1 MPVSVGGGEVLLP
14 ARGGALT
21 ARAASDAA
29 LDLLSQATGSLVGR
43 ASSSCACG
51 VPRRESPSAV
61 DALRPS
67 HFDELGK
74 TVVCRNKRIEVPTC
88 VEEITA
94 DWLTRVLRHKGILPP
109 HCRVSEVDARPVGG
123 NGQGMMAEMALLNLT
138 FEADAT
144 PTAPSPTRAV
154 SDSVAADVPK
164 VEPAEDMR
172 GSPNIL
178 DLAAHDG
185 GESAAG
191 AGAEESISSPKMLA
205 SSKSTP
211 HLSSERA
218 AELFSVPRQMVAKLS
233 PLSSSVLPGW
243 VVRQQFR
250 QEAHFYNDFTVE
262 SGGLPRPKCYV
273 ALDGRNLSGRQ
284 SGVCMLLEYVGHAS
298 MYTRLR
304 SCCERELERPAAV
317 VSALAAFHAR
327 WWGHAK
333 ASPLESYAHPKHFD
347 GLGRLFT
354 SELLFASLLRTGLPA
369 LEQWAGE
376 VYAPVLGWR
385 SLLQRKMP
393 ELLAQF
399 FSPPFTLCHGD
410 VHLENIFFS
419 DLWRGGCAFVDF
431 GNMHFDQGVTDVNFF
446 LTTNL
451 PPAYRREHEES
462 LVRAYHRGLLAGG
475 VDEAS
480 YPWAQC
486 WRDYRFRTLHVFW
499 FYACGVAPAF
509 ARQKRLET
517 GAYAPGGD
525 DRLRQMYEGDGA
537 AGSGFHERIV
547 AALLDHRVHELVQG
561 IGEEKKKSYSR
572 ACAFPGFG

>member
-1 MPVSVGGGEVLLP
+1 MSSPP
-14 ARGGALT
+14 GALLSE
-21 ARAASDAA
+21 RSKSDAA
-29 LDLLSQATGSLVGR
+29 IDLLAVAT
-43 ASSSCACG
+43 SSCACG
-51 VPRRESPSAV
+51 GHRRGSPSPHDAV
-61 DALRPS
+61 RPS
-67 HFDELGK
+67 HYDELGK
-74 TVVCRNKRIEVPTC
+74 KVVCKSGQIEVPTS

-94 DWLTRVLRHKGILPP
+94 DWLTRILRHKGILPP
-109 HCRVSEVDARPVGG
+109 HCRVSQVDARPVGG
-123 NGQGMMAEMALLNLT
+123 EGQGMMAEMALLNLT

-144 PTAPSPTRAV
+144 SAVPSPTRAV
-154 SDSVAADVPK
+154 VDAPE
-164 VEPAEDMR
+164 VEPADFR

-178 DLAAHDG
+178 DVAGDDG
-185 GESAAG
+185 DESAAG
-191 AGAEESISSPKMLA
+191 PGAESVSVPSSPKMA

-233 PLSSSVLPGW
+233 PMSSSVMPGW

-250 QEAHFYNDFTVE
+250 QEAHFYNDFTIE

-304 SCCERELERPAAV
+304 SCCERQLERPAAV
-317 VSALAAFHAR
+317 MSALAAFHAR

-333 ASPLESYAHPKHFD
+333 AAPLESYAHPKHFD

-354 SELLFASLLRTGLPA
+354 SELLFAALLRTGLLA
-369 LEQWAGE
+369 LEKWGGE

-410 VHLENIFFS
+410 VHLENIFFG
-419 DLWRGGCAFVDF
+419 DQWRGGCAFVDF

-451 PPAYRREHEES
+451 PPAYRREHEVS

-475 VDEAS
+475 VAEES
-480 YPWAQC
+480 YPWEQC

-525 DRLRQMYEGDGA
+525 DRLRQMYEGDGTP
-537 AGSGFHERIV
+537 GSGFHERIV
-547 AALLDHRVHELVQG
+547 AALLDHRVDELVQEL
-561 IGEEKKKSYSR
+561 GEDKEKTKKKDSR
-572 ACAFPGFG
+572 SCVFPGF

>member
-1 MPVSVGGGEVLLP
+1 MSAASGGPLP
-14 ARGGALT
+14 AALAGGALIVQST
-21 ARAASDAA
+21 SDAA
-29 LDLLSQATGSLVGR
+29 CDLLVAATST
-43 ASSSCACG
+43 CACG
-51 VPRRESPSAV
+51 GRRASPSL
-61 DALRPS
+61 DDGLRPS
-67 HFDELGK
+67 NFDALGK
-74 TVVCRNKRIEVPTC
+74 KVVCKTGQLEVPTC
-88 VEEITA
+88 VQEITA
-94 DWLTRVLRHKGILPP
+94 DWLTRVLAHKGILPP
-109 HCRVSEVDARPVGG
+109 HCRVSKVDARPVGG
-123 NGQGMMAEMALLNLT
+123 EGQGMMAEMALLNLT
-138 FEADAT
+138 FEADAAAT
-144 PTAPSPTRAV
+144 VPSPSRAAV
-154 SDSVAADVPK
+154 DALVG
-164 VEPAEDMR
+164 EPTDFR
-172 GSPNIL
+172 RSPNVL
-178 DLAAHDG
+178 DVAGDS
-185 GESAAG
+185 GESAAA
-191 AGAEESISSPKMLA
+191 AGAERAAMPGSQSS
-205 SSKSTP
+205 P

-233 PLSSSVLPGW
+233 PLNSSVMPGW

-273 ALDGRNLSGRQ
+273 ALEGRNLTGRQ

-298 MYTRLR
+298 MCTRLR
-304 SCCERELERPAAV
+304 SCCERQLERPAAV

-333 ASPLESYAHPKHFD
+333 AAPVETYAHPKHFD

-399 FSPPFTLCHGD
+399 FMPPFTLCHGD
-410 VHLENIFFS
+410 VHLENIFFG

-451 PPAYRREHEES
+451 PPAYRREHEMS
-462 LVRAYHRGLLAGG
+462 LLRAYHRGLLEGG
-475 VDEAS
+475 VAEES
-480 YPWAQC
+480 YPFEQC
-486 WRDYRFRTLHVFW
+486 WCDYRFRTLHVFW

-517 GAYAPGGD
+517 GAYARGGD
-525 DRLRQMYEGDGA
+525 DRLRQMYDGDGT

-547 AALLDHRVHELVQG
+547 AALLDHRVDELVQEM
-561 IGEEKKKSYSR
+561 GEEKKKERS
-572 ACAFPGFG
+572 CTFLPGIM

>member
-1 MPVSVGGGEVLLP
+1 
-14 ARGGALT
+14 
-21 ARAASDAA
+21 
-29 LDLLSQATGSLVGR
+29 
-43 ASSSCACG
+43 
-51 VPRRESPSAV
+51 
-61 DALRPS
+61 LRPS

-480 YPWAQC
+480 YPWEQC